1 MPEWHLP
8 SLNNPYPG
16 IGDST
21 PRRLWSATR
30 LSLLGPG
37 SALLLEGRAPP
48 SLEFLFLFL
57 LPLLLDEEYV
67 GVEGGLLL
75 AVPLGD
81 SGPEG
86 WTRAR
91 RI

>member
-1 MPEWHLP
+1 
-8 SLNNPYPG
+8 
-16 IGDST
+16 
-21 PRRLWSATR
+21 
-30 LSLLGPG
+30 
-37 SALLLEGRAPP
+37 
-48 SLEFLFLFL
+48 LEFLFLFL

-91 RI
+91 RIWGERGALYLDESFIAQFTGFLMFNYRI